1 MKIDLK
7 KITVRELSE
16 KYTDNNEDGVTG
28 YGGKLDIRPIYQREF
43 VYKEEQRK
51 AVIDT
56 VIQGFPI
63 NVMYW
68 SVRENDKKFEIIDG
82 QQRTV
87 SICQYIA
94 GDFSYNER
102 YFANLQD
109 DEKNKILDYELM
121 IYMCS
126 GKDSERLKWFETINI
141 AGEELTPQEIRNAV
155 YSGTWVTDA
164 KKYFSKRG
172 CVASAIADDYMR
184 GSAIRQEYL
193 ETAIK
198 WVSKNKVTDY
208 MAKHQDYKNA
218 DSLRRHFDAV
228 IEWIETTFPNKR
240 SKLMQKVNWG
250 PLYDKYKNVKL
261 NPKKIENEIVKL
273 LLDEDIGKQDGV
285 YPYILTRNEK
295 YLSIRVFS
303 EQIKRRAYERQK
315 GVCKICN
322 EHFELSEMEADHKK
336 PWSKG
341 GRTIESNCQMLC
353 KDDNNEKSGK

>member
-1 MKIDLK
+1 M
-7 KITVRELSE
+7 
-16 KYTDNNEDGVTG
+16 
-28 YGGKLDIRPIYQREF
+28 
-43 VYKEEQRK
+43 
-51 AVIDT
+51 
-56 VIQGFPI
+56 
-63 NVMYW
+63 
-68 SVRENDKKFEIIDG
+68 
-82 QQRTV
+82 
-87 SICQYIA
+87 
-94 GDFSYNER
+94 SYNER

-141 AGEELTPQEIRNAV
+141 AGEELTSQEIRNAV

-250 PLYDKYKNVKL
+250 PLYDKYKNMKL
-261 NPKKIENEIVKL
+261 NPKKIEKEIVKL

-285 YPYILTRNEK
+285 YPYILTHNER
-295 YLSIRVFS
+295 YLSIRTFS
-303 EQIKRRAYERQK
+303 EQMKRRAYERQK

-322 EHFELSEMEADHKK
+322 EHFELSEMEADHIK

-353 KDDNNEKSGK
+353 KDDNDVKSGK

>member
-28 YGGKLDIRPIYQREF
+28 YGSKLDIRPIYQREF

-56 VIQGFPI
+56 VMQGFPI

-68 SVRENDKKFEIIDG
+68 SVREGGKKFEIIDG
-82 QQRTV
+82 QQRTI

-198 WVSKNKVTDY
+198 WVSKNKITDY
-208 MAKHQDYKNA
+208 MAKRQDKNA
-218 DSLRRHFDAV
+218 DGLRRHFDAV
-228 IEWIETTFPNKR
+228 IEWIETTFPDKR
-240 SKLMQKVNWG
+240 SKLMQKVDWG
-250 PLYDKYKNVKL
+250 PLYDKYKNATL
-261 NPKKIENEIVKL
+261 NPKKIEKEICKL
-273 LLDEDIGKQDGV
+273 LSDEDVTKQDGI

-295 YLSIRVFS
+295 YISIRTFS
-303 EQIKRRAYERQK
+303 EQLKRRTYERQK

-322 EHFELSEMEADHKK
+322 EHFELSEMEADHIK

-353 KDDNNEKSGK
+353 KEDNGVKSGK